1 MLQNNNI
8 NGDGEIMKNATEY
21 YQNSIKRDRPSRLLA
36 DFFRLKLDKNLKEK
50 NAIDLGCGAGNDTLL
65 LLEKGFN
72 VTAIDSE
79 PQVKEIL
86 LKRARNEQNLNV
98 VTGDFSKVQL
108 QKADLINANF
118 SLFFV
123 RKDFDSFIKNVLQSI
138 NKNGYFVGNFL
149 GKEDDWK
156 KSKTTVEKDELF
168 NYFSKFKILYFSEE
182 KYYKDVLTKK
192 NKFWHVYNIIAQK
205 K

>member
-36 DFFRLKLDKNLKEK
+36 DFFRLKLEKNLKEK
-50 NAIDLGCGAGNDTLL
+50 NAIDLGCGAGNDTVF
-65 LLEKGFN
+65 LLEKGFE

-79 PQVKEIL
+79 PQVKEVL
-86 LKRARNEQNLNV
+86 SRRAENQQNLNV
-98 VTGDFSKVQL
+98 VIDDFSKVQL
-108 QKADLINANF
+108 LKADLINANY

-123 RKDFDSFIKNVLQSI
+123 KKDFNEMLRNVLKSI

-149 GKEDDWK
+149 GKEDDWN
-156 KSKTTVEKDELF
+156 KSKTTLDKDELL
-168 NYFSKFKILYFSEE
+168 NYFSKFKIVYYSEE
-182 KYYKDVLTKK
+182 KYYKDTLTKK

>member
-1 MLQNNNI
+1 
-8 NGDGEIMKNATEY
+8 MKNATEY
-21 YQNSIKRDRPSRLLA
+21 YQDSIRRNRPSRLLA

-79 PQVKEIL
+79 LQVNEIL
-86 LKRARNEQNLNV
+86 PKRAENAQNLNV
-98 VTGDFSKVQL
+98 LIGDFSKVQL
-108 QKADLINANF
+108 QKTDLINANF

-123 RKDFDSFIKNVLQSI
+123 KKDFDLFIKNVLENI

-149 GKEDDWK
+149 GNEDDWK
-156 KSKTTVEKDELF
+156 KM
-168 NYFSKFKILYFSEE
+168 NC
-182 KYYKDVLTKK
+182 
-192 NKFWHVYNIIAQK
+192 
-205 K
+205 

>member
-1 MLQNNNI
+1 
-8 NGDGEIMKNATEY
+8 MKNATEF
-21 YQNSIKRDRPSRLLA
+21 YQNSIKINKPSRLLA

-50 NAIDLGCGAGNDTLL
+50 NAIDLGCGAGNDTML

-86 LKRARNEQNLNV
+86 LKRAQNEQNLNV

-123 RKDFDSFIKNVLQSI
+123 RKDFDSFIKNVLQSM

>member
-1 MLQNNNI
+1 
-8 NGDGEIMKNATEY
+8 MKNATEY
-21 YQNSIKRDRPSRLLA
+21 YQNSIKRDKPSRLLA

-50 NAIDLGCGAGNDTLL
+50 NAVDLGCGAGNDSML
-65 LLEKGFN
+65 LLEKGFK

-79 PQVKEIL
+79 PQVNEIL
-86 LKRARNEQNLNV
+86 LKRAKNTQNLNV
-98 VTGDFSKVQL
+98 IIEDFSKVKL
-108 QKADLINANF
+108 QKSDLINANF

-123 RKDFDSFIKNVLQSI
+123 KKDFELFIKNVLDNI

-156 KSKTTVEKDELF
+156 KSKTTVEKDELL

-182 KYYKDVLTKK
+182 KYYKDSLTKK
-192 NKFWHVYNIIAQK
+192 NKFWHVYNIIAK
-205 K
+205 KK

>member
-1 MLQNNNI
+1 
-8 NGDGEIMKNATEY
+8 MKNATEY

-50 NAIDLGCGAGNDTLL
+50 NAIDLGCGAGNDTML

-79 PQVKEIL
+79 PQVKEIV
-86 LKRARNEQNLNV
+86 LKRAQNEQNLNV

-192 NKFWHVYNIIAQK
+192 NKFWHVYNIIAK
-205 K
+205 KK

>member
-1 MLQNNNI
+1 
-8 NGDGEIMKNATEY
+8 MKNATEY
-21 YQNSIKRDRPSRLLA
+21 YQDSIRRNRTSRLLA

-50 NAIDLGCGAGNDTLL
+50 NAIDLGCGAGNDTML

-86 LKRARNEQNLNV
+86 PKRAKNVQNLNV
-98 VTGDFSKVQL
+98 VIGDFSKVQL

-123 RKDFDSFIKNVLQSI
+123 KKDFDLFIKNVLGSI

-156 KSKTTVEKDELF
+156 KSKTTLEKDELL
-168 NYFSKFKILYFSEE
+168 NYFSMFKIIYFSEE
-182 KYYKDVLTKK
+182 KYYKDSLTKK

-205 K
+205 R

>member
-50 NAIDLGCGAGNDTLL
+50 NAIDLGCGAGNDTML
-65 LLEKGFN
+65 LLENGFN

-86 LKRARNEQNLNV
+86 LKRAQNEQNLNV

-123 RKDFDSFIKNVLQSI
+123 KKNFDPFIKYVLQSI

-156 KSKTTVEKDELF
+156 KSKTTVEKEELL

-192 NKFWHVYNIIAQK
+192 NKFWHVYNIIAK
-205 K
+205 KK

>member
-36 DFFRLKLDKNLKEK
+36 DFFRLKLEKNLKEK
-50 NAIDLGCGAGNDTLL
+50 NAIDLGCGAGNDTML

-79 PQVKEIL
+79 PQVKEIV
-86 LKRARNEQNLNV
+86 LKRAQNEQNLNV

-192 NKFWHVYNIIAQK
+192 NKFWHVYNIIAK
-205 K
+205 KK

>member
-1 MLQNNNI
+1 
-8 NGDGEIMKNATEY
+8 MKNATEY

>member
-1 MLQNNNI
+1 M
-8 NGDGEIMKNATEY
+8 
-21 YQNSIKRDRPSRLLA
+21 LA

-50 NAIDLGCGAGNDTLL
+50 NAIDLGCGAGNDTML

-79 PQVKEIL
+79 PQVKEIV
-86 LKRARNEQNLNV
+86 LKRAQNEQNLNV

-192 NKFWHVYNIIAQK
+192 NKFWHVYNIIAK
-205 K
+205 KK

>member
-1 MLQNNNI
+1 
-8 NGDGEIMKNATEY
+8 MKNATEF
-21 YQNSIKRDRPSRLLA
+21 YQNSIKINKPSRLLA

-50 NAIDLGCGAGNDTLL
+50 NAIDLGCGAGNDTML

-86 LKRARNEQNLNV
+86 LKRAQNEQNLNV

-192 NKFWHVYNIIAQK
+192 NKFWHVYNIIAK
-205 K
+205 KK

>member
-1 MLQNNNI
+1 MLQNNSV

-50 NAIDLGCGAGNDTLL
+50 NAIDLGCGAGNDTML

-79 PQVKEIL
+79 PQVKEIV
-86 LKRARNEQNLNV
+86 LKRAQNEQNLNV

-192 NKFWHVYNIIAQK
+192 NKFWHVYNIIAK
-205 K
+205 KK

>member
-1 MLQNNNI
+1 
-8 NGDGEIMKNATEY
+8 MKNATEY
-21 YQNSIKRDRPSRLLA
+21 YQNSIKRDKPSRLLA

-50 NAIDLGCGAGNDTLL
+50 NAIDLGCGAGNDSIF
-65 LLEKGFN
+65 LLEKGFK

-79 PQVKEIL
+79 PQVSEIL
-86 LKRARNEQNLNV
+86 SKRVKNTQNLNV
-98 VTGDFSKVQL
+98 VIDDFSKVKL
-108 QKADLINANF
+108 QKTDLINANF

-123 RKDFDSFIKNVLQSI
+123 KKDFKLFIKNVLDNI

-156 KSKTTVEKDELF
+156 KSKTTVEKDELR

-182 KYYKDVLTKK
+182 KYYKDSLTKK
-192 NKFWHVYNIIAQK
+192 NKFWHVYNIIAK
-205 K
+205 KK

>member
-1 MLQNNNI
+1 
-8 NGDGEIMKNATEY
+8 MKNATEF
-21 YQNSIKRDRPSRLLA
+21 YQNSIKINKPSRLLA

-50 NAIDLGCGAGNDTLL
+50 NAIDLGCGAGNDTML

-86 LKRARNEQNLNV
+86 LKRAQNEQNLNV

>member
-1 MLQNNNI
+1 
-8 NGDGEIMKNATEY
+8 MKNATEY
-21 YQNSIKRDRPSRLLA
+21 YQNSIRRNRPSRLLA

-50 NAIDLGCGAGNDTLL
+50 NAIDLGCGAGNDTML

-86 LKRARNEQNLNV
+86 PQRAQNVQKLNV
-98 VTGDFSKVQL
+98 VIGDFSKVQF

-123 RKDFDSFIKNVLQSI
+123 KKDFDLFIKNVLGSI

-156 KSKTTVEKDELF
+156 KSKTTLEKDELL
-168 NYFSKFKILYFSEE
+168 NYFSKYKIIYFSEE
-182 KYYKDVLTKK
+182 KYYKDSLTKK

-205 K
+205 R

>member
-1 MLQNNNI
+1 
-8 NGDGEIMKNATEY
+8 MKNATEY
-21 YQNSIKRDRPSRLLA
+21 YQNSIRRNRPSRLLA

-50 NAIDLGCGAGNDTLL
+50 NAIDLGCGAGNDTML

-86 LKRARNEQNLNV
+86 LKRAQNEQNLNV

-123 RKDFDSFIKNVLQSI
+123 RKDFDSFIKSVLQSI

-149 GKEDDWK
+149 GNEDDWK

>member
-50 NAIDLGCGAGNDTLL
+50 NAIDLGCGAGNDTML

-79 PQVKEIL
+79 PQVKEIV
-86 LKRARNEQNLNV
+86 LKRAQNEQNLNV

-192 NKFWHVYNIIAQK
+192 NKFWHVYNIIAK
-205 K
+205 KK

>member
-1 MLQNNNI
+1 
-8 NGDGEIMKNATEY
+8 MKNATEY
-21 YQNSIKRDRPSRLLA
+21 YQDSIRRNRPSRLLA

-86 LKRARNEQNLNV
+86 PQRAQKEQNLNV
-98 VTGDFSKVQL
+98 VIGDFSKVQL
-108 QKADLINANF
+108 QKVDLINANF

-123 RKDFDSFIKNVLQSI
+123 KKDFDLFIKNVLESI

-149 GKEDDWK
+149 GNEDDWK
-156 KSKTTVEKDELF
+156 NSKTTGEKDELL

-182 KYYKDVLTKK
+182 KYYKDSVARK
-192 NKFWHVYNIIAQK
+192 NKFWHVYNIIAK
-205 K
+205 KK